1 MNIVSSSRPTFHW
14 QTYTQPRPQW
24 NRKLMIYYTALLMV
38 TLGGLAYGF
47 VFSEV
52 FFPSQIHSD
61 FHTMLNWLKLS
72 WLIPLPYA
80 LLNFYSF
87 FRYPALRRA
96 TAPAATHKLR
106 GRLYFRYVTRGNH
119 PKLIAETIARA
130 CDELTAALPP
140 DAWALEVVV
149 DNPIELDE
157 QYCATVIIVPPDY
170 QPPKGARY
178 KARALHYALSA
189 SSAQP
194 QDWIIHLDEETRF
207 NGDTV
212 RAIHAFAYAEEHRKS
227 GRYPRIGQGIILY
240 AKSGVVNWLNTLADS
255 IRVGDDYGRF
265 RLQFEQGRAW
275 FGMHGSFVVVQDAV
289 ERMIG
294 FDHGPAGNI
303 TEDAYFALAAQAAG
317 VRFGFI
323 HAYMF
328 ERSPFNLVDFAK
340 QRRRW
345 FGGLWAC
352 VFAPQLPLRDRALLG
367 TFMTLWA
374 VSPLC
379 ILLVYTNLFM
389 PTGTPL
395 WLAMVG
401 GISFFYFV
409 SLYIIGFIKSYER
422 QGSWRRYLGLLAVQ
436 IALIPVFSVMES
448 LGVIYGLLSP
458 VRDFHIVQ
466 KEA

>member
-1 MNIVSSSRPTFHW
+1 
-14 QTYTQPRPQW
+14 
-24 NRKLMIYYTALLMV
+24 
-38 TLGGLAYGF
+38 
-47 VFSEV
+47 
-52 FFPSQIHSD
+52 
-61 FHTMLNWLKLS
+61 
-72 WLIPLPYA
+72 
-80 LLNFYSF
+80 
-87 FRYPALRRA
+87 
-96 TAPAATHKLR
+96 
-106 GRLYFRYVTRGNH
+106 
-119 PKLIAETIARA
+119 
-130 CDELTAALPP
+130 
-140 DAWALEVVV
+140 
-149 DNPIELDE
+149 
-157 QYCATVIIVPPDY
+157 
-170 QPPKGARY
+170 
-178 KARALHYALSA
+178 
-189 SSAQP
+189 
-194 QDWIIHLDEETRF
+194 
-207 NGDTV
+207 
-212 RAIHAFAYAEEHRKS
+212 
-227 GRYPRIGQGIILY
+227 
-240 AKSGVVNWLNTLADS
+240 
-255 IRVGDDYGRF
+255 
-265 RLQFEQGRAW
+265 
-275 FGMHGSFVVVQDAV
+275 
-289 ERMIG
+289 MIG